1 MALLLI
7 AALLLVGGC
16 SSLPQAEAPDTLP
29 KLVYQTPLP
38 PWPTVLPNRQIS
50 VDVKFLVAADGSVHR
65 AELLTRT
72 GFKTWD
78 KEAVDE
84 LLKWRFSPAT
94 VDGKPISLWIRQTV
108 YMRFEEPLKMT
119 LSEIVCPNRV
129 LADSV
134 YQMLSAGTAFDTLA
148 KDFSTA
154 ASRASGGSLG
164 SLNIR
169 TFPINI
175 QDELTKLRE
184 GEFTR
189 PLSLGNDFV
198 IYKRLK
204 PAS

>member
-1 MALLLI
+1 MALLVI

-16 SSLPQAEAPDTLP
+16 SSLPQAETPDTLP

-38 PWPTVLPNRQIS
+38 PWPAEMPNRQIS
-50 VDVKFLVAADGSVHR
+50 VDVKFLIAADGSVRR
-65 AELLTRT
+65 AELLTPTR
-72 GFKTWD
+72 FKAWD

-84 LLKWRFSPAT
+84 LLKWRFAPAT
-94 VDGKPISLWIRQTV
+94 VDGKPIMLWIKQTV
-108 YMRFEEPLKMT
+108 YMRFEEPLIMT
-119 LSEIVCPNRV
+119 LAEIVCPSSV

-134 YQMLSAGTAFDTLA
+134 YQMLSSGTAFEILA
-148 KDFSTA
+148 RNFSTA
-154 ASRASGGSLG
+154 ESRTSGGSLG

-169 TFPINI
+169 TLPISI
-175 QDELTKLRE
+175 QDQLTKLRE

-189 PLSLGNDFV
+189 PLPLGNDFV